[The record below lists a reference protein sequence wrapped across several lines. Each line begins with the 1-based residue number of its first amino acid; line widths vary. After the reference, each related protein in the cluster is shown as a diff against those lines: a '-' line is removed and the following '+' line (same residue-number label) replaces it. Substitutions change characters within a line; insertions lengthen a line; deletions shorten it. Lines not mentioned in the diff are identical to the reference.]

1 MACKLT
7 TNTISSIPSPLTL
20 STATCVCGLPFV
32 FIFIN
37 YCILSMKMKRMLDLK
52 LRNEQN
58 SNSNVIYSPCC
69 KLRFQID
76 RFIFFFCIEMFYPVL
91 TTDSILIQRDQ
102 VPLFSFIP
110 SHLQIYIQHVF
121 LMFIALKMTS
131 KILLYEFDV

>member
-76 RFIFFFCIEMFYPVL
+76 RFIFFFALKCFIQYLPL
-91 TTDSILIQRDQ
+91 TVYSFKEIKY
-102 VPLFSFIP
+102 LFSLSFR
-110 SHLQIYIQHVF
+110 HIYKSTF
-121 LMFIALKMTS
+121 NMSF
-131 KILLYEFDV
+131 